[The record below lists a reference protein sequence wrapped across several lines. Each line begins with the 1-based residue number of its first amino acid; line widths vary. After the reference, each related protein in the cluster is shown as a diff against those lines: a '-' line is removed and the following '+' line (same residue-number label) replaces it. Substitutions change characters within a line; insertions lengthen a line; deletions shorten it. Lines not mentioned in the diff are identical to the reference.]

1 MKTGA
6 ARKLDE
12 QKPTPETFLEEI
24 HRIFESGT
32 LRGVREVAAQG
43 LELFPDH
50 PELRRL
56 HHALKPTRA
65 RTVPGY
71 KLPPDRKD
79 TYEWILEDGNREKYR
94 GQWVAVLG
102 TEVIA
107 ASQDFEEVQAELRSR
122 SLPYLPLLYFF
133 G

>member
-12 QKPTPETFLEEI
+12 QNPTPETFLEEI

-32 LRGVREVAAQG
+32 MQGAREVAERG

-56 HHALKPTRA
+56 HHALKPSRA

-71 KLPPDRKD
+71 KLPPDRSD
-79 TYEWILEDGNREKYR
+79 TFEWILEDGNREKYL

-107 ASQDFEEVQAELRSR
+107 ASPDLEQVRKALQSR
-122 SLPYLPLLYFF
+122 DLPYLPLLHFF
-133 G
+133 D

>member
-6 ARKLDE
+6 ARKLDA

-24 HRIFESGT
+24 RRIFESGT
-32 LRGVREVAAQG
+32 LRGAREVAERG

-56 HHALKPTRA
+56 HHALKPSRA

-71 KLPPDRKD
+71 KLPPDRRD
-79 TYEWILEDGNREKYR
+79 TFEWILEDGNREKYQ

-107 ASQDFEEVQAELRSR
+107 ASPDLEEVRKALQSR
-122 SLPYLPLLYFF
+122 DLPYLPLLHFF
-133 G
+133 D

>member
-1 MKTGA
+1 MKAGA

-32 LRGVREVAAQG
+32 MQGAREVAERG
-43 LELFPDH
+43 LALFPDH
-50 PELRRL
+50 PELQRL
-56 HHALKPTRA
+56 HQALKPTRA

-71 KLPPDRKD
+71 KIPDRRD
-79 TYEWILEDGNREKYR
+79 TFKWILENGNREKYR

-107 ASQDFEEVQAELRSR
+107 ASPDFEEVQAEIRSR
-122 SLPYLPLLYFF
+122 SLPYPPLLHFF